1 MVGPLGALPTGPA
14 ASTTEVEDDIA
25 DRPLGS
31 IVGGSNCVHY
41 QILKTTSMAGPWGV
55 LPVGPSV
62 STTEFLDDVDGG
74 PPGGAVGGS
83 GSIHHRVR
91 DDVDGG
97 PPGGRCLWVQ
107 QRPPPSLK
115 MTSMAAPLG
124 VMPVGLAGSTTK
136 FETTSM
142 EGPLGS
148 GAGGSSRICHLF

>member
-1 MVGPLGALPTGPA
+1 MLMAGPLGALPTGPA
-14 ASTTEVEDDIA
+14 ASTTEVEDDID

-31 IVGGSNCVHY
+31 IVGGSNYVHY
-41 QILKTTSMAGPWGV
+41 QILNTTSMAGPWGV
-55 LPVGPSV
+55 LPVGPTV
-62 STTEFLDDVDGG
+62 STTEFLDDIDGG

-115 MTSMAAPLG
+115 MTSMAAPWG
-124 VMPVGLAGSTTK
+124 
-136 FETTSM
+136 
-142 EGPLGS
+142 
-148 GAGGSSRICHLF
+148 